1 MKKLFKAIRQNNL
14 EAIKDILEKKPEVV
28 KCMATPPP
36 KKDEGQSPLQV
47 AVKVGNLTIAQYLID
62 KGADVNYMEP
72 DNGLSALGCYRCPVL
87 IDAIKGLF
95 FMWEEKRE
103 DYMQLIWRLLE
114 LGANPNKTDLLDVL
128 MKYNID
134 ILNLDRITKDLSL
147 FKSYSLFLQ
156 NLILNRDGL
165 FGCDEKEIE
174 NWNERWSLIAS
185 VIKPY
190 YEKNNPYYQNM
201 G

>member
-1 MKKLFKAIRQNNL
+1 MNIGSFKL
-14 EAIKDILEKKPEVV
+14 
-28 KCMATPPP
+28 
-36 KKDEGQSPLQV
+36 
-47 AVKVGNLTIAQYLID
+47 AV
-62 KGADVNYMEP
+62 
-72 DNGLSALGCYRCPVL
+72 
-87 IDAIKGLF
+87 
-95 FMWEEKRE
+95 
-103 DYMQLIWRLLE
+103 
-114 LGANPNKTDLLDVL
+114 DVL